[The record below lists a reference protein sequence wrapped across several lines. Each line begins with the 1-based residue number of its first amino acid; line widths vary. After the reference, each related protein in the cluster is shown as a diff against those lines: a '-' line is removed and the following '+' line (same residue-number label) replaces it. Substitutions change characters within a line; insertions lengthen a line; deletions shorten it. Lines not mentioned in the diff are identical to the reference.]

1 MIANQ
6 PNPYTPGAAHQ
17 PPYLAGR
24 EQERKEFNRLLQQ
37 QRVLEN
43 MILTGLRGVG
53 KTVLL
58 TAHLKPDAIK
68 SGWLWVENSFSE
80 SASVSEEHLARR
92 LLTDLSLKTAEW
104 QCASFPRR
112 EAGFTAEEKEQAVY
126 LPDMLESVYRHTRGL
141 TADKIKA
148 ALGTVWE
155 TMQKR
160 GKERGIVFSYDE
172 AQNLADHKAK
182 MQYPLSVLLE
192 VFSSLQSRGAPFLLL
207 LTGLPTLFGKLV
219 HARTYAERMFHVVTL
234 KNLNREETRNAIL
247 KPLPKNSSVQDYFN
261 RVSGPF
267 FEITRGYPYFVQYWC
282 REWYDYYFS
291 GAPYP
296 KDTYIVIEKIRCKLD
311 QDFFEG
317 RWGQLTDRERDLLGA
332 VARLS
337 TNKEGEFSVLD
348 ITSQPAASKKFSSS
362 HANQILSRLGDKG
375 MVFKNRHGKY
385 VLAVPMLDDFIR
397 RRILPESESESDSA
411 GATR

>member
-6 PNPYTPGAAHQ
+6 PNPYAPGPAHQ

-24 EQERKEFNRLLQQ
+24 EQERKEFNRLLR
-37 QRVLEN
+37 QRRILEN

-80 SASVSEEHLARR
+80 SASVSEEHLASR
-92 LLTDLSLKTAEW
+92 LLADLSLKTAEW
-104 QCASFPRR
+104 QCASFSRR
-112 EAGFTAEEKEQAVY
+112 EAGFTAKEKKQAVY
-126 LPDMLESVYRHTRGL
+126 LPDMLESVYHDTRGL

-148 ALGTVWE
+148 ALETVWE

-172 AQNLADHKAK
+172 AQNLVDHKAK
-182 MQYPLSVLLE
+182 TQYPLSVLID
-192 VFSSLQSRGAPFLLL
+192 VFSSLQSRGMPFLLL
-207 LTGLPTLFGKLV
+207 LTGLPTLFAKLV
-219 HARTYAERMFHVVTL
+219 DARAYAERMFHVVTL
-234 KNLNREETRNAIL
+234 KNLNREETRNAML
-247 KPLPKNSSVQDYFN
+247 KPLRKNSPERDYFD
-261 RVSGPF
+261 RASDSF

-282 REWYDYYFS
+282 KEWFDYYFS

-296 KDTYIVIEKIRCKLD
+296 KDPRVVIEKIRDKLD

-337 TNKEGEFSVLD
+337 PNKEGEFSALE
-348 ITSQPAASKKFSSS
+348 IISQSAADKKFSSS
-362 HANQILSRLGDKG
+362 HANQMLSRLGDKG
-375 MVFKNRHGKY
+375 MVFKNRRGKY

-397 RRILPESESESDSA
+397 RRILPESDSA
-411 GATR
+411 SATR